1 MVPRT
6 GSRLDIFPADVS
18 PRIAS
23 EALGA
28 DNGIPMRAISYS
40 DHGPADEVLKLV
52 EIPTPEPDPGEVRV
66 RIFVSGV
73 NPTDWKQRA
82 GTGAVESGF
91 QIPNQDGAGIIDL
104 VGSGVSPER
113 VGQRVWVYFA
123 AWQRQGGTAA
133 EYLCLP
139 ETQAVPLPDSASFDL
154 GASLGIP
161 ALTAHRALFAD
172 GPIDDAMILVTGGA
186 GAVGHAAIQLGRRA
200 GARIITTVSST
211 AKAEVAEAAGAHTV
225 INYKDPDTIDQIRAT
240 APDGIN
246 RIIDVAPT
254 ANTDITTAV
263 LDPDGTIVTY
273 ANDGPLPL
281 MAHMQAN
288 TTIRFVLVYTMGTAA
303 IDAAVNGTSEAVAD
317 GTLRTLPITR
327 FSLEE
332 AAAAHDAV
340 EKNTLGKILI
350 AID

>member
-1 MVPRT
+1 MAMI
-6 GSRLDIFPADVS
+6 SL
-18 PRIAS
+18 RIALRV
-23 EALGA
+23 LGA
-28 DNGIPMRAISYS
+28 NNGVPMRAITYA
-40 DHGPADEVLKLV
+40 DHGPADAVLKQV

-91 QIPNQDGAGIIDL
+91 QIPNQDGAGIIDA
-104 VGSGVSPER
+104 VGSGVSPDR

-133 EYLCLP
+133 EYVCLS
-139 ETQAVPLPDSASFDL
+139 ETQAVPLPDSASFDV

-161 ALTAHRALFAD
+161 ALTAHRTLFAD
-172 GPIDDAMILVTGGA
+172 GPIDDATIVVTGGA
-186 GAVGHAAIQLGRRA
+186 GAVGNAAIQLGRRA

-211 AKAEVAEAAGAHTV
+211 EKAEIAAAAGAHTV
-225 INYKDPDTIDQIRAT
+225 INYRDPDTIDQIRAA
-240 APDGIN
+240 APGGIS

-254 ANTDITTAV
+254 ANTYITTAV

-281 MAHMQAN
+281 MAHMGAN

-303 IDAAVNGTSEAVAD
+303 IDAAVNGTSGAVAD
-317 GTLRTLPITR
+317 GAFRTLPITR

-332 AAAAHDAV
+332 TAAAHDAV
-340 EKNTLGKILI
+340 EANTVGKVLI
-350 AID
+350 DID

>member
-1 MVPRT
+1 
-6 GSRLDIFPADVS
+6 
-18 PRIAS
+18 
-23 EALGA
+23 
-28 DNGIPMRAISYS
+28 MRAISYS
-40 DHGPADEVLKLV
+40 DHGPAETVLKLV

-91 QIPNQDGAGIIDL
+91 QIPNQDGAGIIDA
-104 VGSGVSPER
+104 VGNGVSPGR

-139 ETQAVPLPDSASFDL
+139 ETQAVPLPDSTSFDV

-172 GPIDDAMILVTGGA
+172 GPIDDTTILVTGGA

-200 GARIITTVSST
+200 GARIVTTVSST
-211 AKAEVAEAAGAHTV
+211 AKADVAEAAGAHTV
-225 INYKDPDTIDQIRAT
+225 INYRDSDTIDQIRAA
-240 APDGIN
+240 APAGIG

-254 ANTDITTAV
+254 ANTPITTAV
-263 LDPDGTIVTY
+263 LDADGTIVTY

-281 MAHMQAN
+281 MAHMRAN
-288 TTIRFVLVYTMGTAA
+288 TTIRFVLVYTMGAAA
-303 IDAAVNGTSEAVAD
+303 IHAAVNSTSEVVAD
-317 GTLRTLPITR
+317 GAFRTLPITR

-332 AAAAHDAV
+332 TAAAHDAV
-340 EKNTLGKILI
+340 EAKTLGKILI
-350 AID
+350 DID

>member
-6 GSRLDIFPADVS
+6 GSRLDIFLADVS

-28 DNGIPMRAISYS
+28 DNGIRIRAISYS

-91 QIPNQDGAGIIDL
+91 QIPNQDGAGVIDA

-123 AWQRQGGTAA
+123 AWQRQRGTAA

-139 ETQAVPLPDSASFDL
+139 EIQAVPLPDSASFDL

-161 ALTAHRALFAD
+161 ALTAHRTLFAD
-172 GPIDDAMILVTGGA
+172 GPIDDATILVTGGA

-225 INYKDPDTIDQIRAT
+225 INYKDPDTIDQIRAA
-240 APDGIN
+240 APDGIS

-263 LDPDGTIVTY
+263 LGPDGTIVTY

-303 IDAAVNGTSEAVAD
+303 IDGAVNGTSEAVAD

-340 EKNTLGKILI
+340 ETNTLGKILI

>member
-1 MVPRT
+1 
-6 GSRLDIFPADVS
+6 
-18 PRIAS
+18 
-23 EALGA
+23 
-28 DNGIPMRAISYS
+28 MRAISYS
-40 DHGPADEVLKLV
+40 DHGPAETVLKLV

-91 QIPNQDGAGIIDL
+91 QIPNQDGAGIIDA
-104 VGSGVSPER
+104 VGNGVSPGR

-123 AWQRQGGTAA
+123 AWQRQGRTAA

-139 ETQAVPLPDSASFDL
+139 ETQAVPLPDSTSFDV

-172 GPIDDAMILVTGGA
+172 DTTILVTGGA

-200 GARIITTVSST
+200 GARIVTST
-211 AKAEVAEAAGAHTV
+211 AKADVAEAAGAHTV
-225 INYKDPDTIDQIRAT
+225 INYRDSDTIDQIRAA
-240 APDGIN
+240 APAGIG

-254 ANTDITTAV
+254 ANTPITTAV
-263 LDPDGTIVTY
+263 LDADGTIVTY

-281 MAHMQAN
+281 MAHMRAN
-288 TTIRFVLVYTMGTAA
+288 TTIRFVLVYTMGAAA
-303 IDAAVNGTSEAVAD
+303 IHAAVNSTSEVVAD
-317 GTLRTLPITR
+317 GAFRTLPITR

-332 AAAAHDAV
+332 TAAAHDAV
-340 EKNTLGKILI
+340 EAKTLGKILI
-350 AID
+350 DID